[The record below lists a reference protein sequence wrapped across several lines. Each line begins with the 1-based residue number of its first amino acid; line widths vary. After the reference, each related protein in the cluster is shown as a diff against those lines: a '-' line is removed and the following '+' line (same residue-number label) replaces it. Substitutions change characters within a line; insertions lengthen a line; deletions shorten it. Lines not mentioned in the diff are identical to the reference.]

1 MGAQQSLSI
10 DVTAVPA
17 ARVKRPT
24 GHRRAEVLLAVG
36 PAGLGSDAAERLLE
50 RALAVAGFAQET
62 FRVVSAVEALQAG
75 RWQRRSHVQRLVIAF
90 GVEAASVLLR
100 RPVALGLERGRVRPM
115 PDGGRLLVTEQP
127 KTVLGLSDSVAR
139 GREYRR
145 LVNDL
150 MLAVP
155 HTRLA
160 A

>member
-1 MGAQQSLSI
+1 V
-10 DVTAVPA
+10 DVQHNLPLDAVA
-17 ARVKRPT
+17 APSARAPRSAVR
-24 GHRRAEVLLAVG
+24 HQAEVLLAVG
-36 PAGLGSDAAERLLE
+36 PAGIGSADAERLLE
-50 RALAVAGFAQET
+50 RALADAGFATEA
-62 FRVVSAVEALQAG
+62 FRMVSAAEALQAG
-75 RWQRRSHVQRLVIAF
+75 RWRRPSRAARLIIAF

-115 PDGGRLLVTEQP
+115 PDGRCLLVTEQP
-127 KTVLGLSDSVAR
+127 KTILGLSDAVAR

-150 MLAVP
+150 MLALP